1 MKKPNFRRVLL
12 KLSGE
17 ALLGKEEYG
26 ISLSVINSISSEIK
40 EVIESGVEI
49 AIVIGGGNIFRGI
62 KATAEGMD
70 RSSAD
75 YIGMLATVIN
85 SLVLQDRLEKLG
97 IPTRVLSAIEMRQ
110 IAEPYIPRR
119 AKRHLEKKRVVI
131 FAAGTGNPYF
141 TTDTAAA
148 LRGKEI
154 NADVI
159 LKATK
164 VDGVYTSD
172 PTIDRDAKKFEA
184 LSYTEVLNKNL
195 KVIDSTAVSLCRD
208 NNLPIIIF
216 NLTVPGNIKKAI
228 LGERLGTTIT
238 SKT

>member
-1 MKKPNFRRVLL
+1 M
-12 KLSGE
+12 GD
-17 ALLGKEEYG
+17 EEYG
-26 ISLSVINSISSEIK
+26 ISPTVINSISSEIK
-40 EVIESGVEI
+40 EAHELGIEI

-62 KATAEGMD
+62 KATAQGMD

-85 SLVLQDRLEKLG
+85 SLALQDGLEKLG
-97 IPTRVLSAIEMRQ
+97 VPTRVLSAIEMRQ
-110 IAEPYIPRR
+110 IAEPYISRQAIR
-119 AKRHLEKKRVVI
+119 YLEKKRAVI

-154 NADVI
+154 NADI
-159 LKATK
+159 MLKATK

-172 PTIDRDAKKFEA
+172 PIIDKDAKKFEE

-228 LGERLGTTIT
+228 LGERIGTRIT
-238 SKT
+238 GEI

>member
-1 MKKPNFRRVLL
+1 M
-12 KLSGE
+12 
-17 ALLGKEEYG
+17 GKEEYG
-26 ISLSVINSISSEIK
+26 ISLSVINRISSEIK
-40 EVIESGVEI
+40 EVIELGVEI

-75 YIGMLATVIN
+75 YIGMLGTVIN
-85 SLVLQDRLEKLG
+85 SLALQDGLEKLG

-110 IAEPYIPRR
+110 IAEPYVPRR
-119 AKRHLEKKRVVI
+119 AKQHLEKKRVVI

-172 PTIDRDAKKFEA
+172 PTIDKYAKKFEV
-184 LSYTEVLNKNL
+184 LSYTEVLNKDL

-208 NNLPIIIF
+208 NNLPIIVF
-216 NLTVPGNIKKAI
+216 NLTVPGNIKKVI
-228 LGERLGTTIT
+228 LGERIGTRIT
-238 SKT
+238 GKI

>member
-17 ALLGKEEYG
+17 ALLGNEEYG
-26 ISLSVINSISSEIK
+26 ISPSVINSISSEIK

-75 YIGMLATVIN
+75 HIGMLATVIN
-85 SLVLQDRLEKLG
+85 SLALQDGLEKLG

-119 AKRHLEKKRVVI
+119 AKRHLEKKRAVI

-154 NADVI
+154 NADI
-159 LKATK
+159 MLKATK

-172 PTIDRDAKKFEA
+172 PTIDKDAKKFEV

-228 LGERLGTTIT
+228 LGERIGTRIT
-238 SKT
+238 SKI

>member
-17 ALLGKEEYG
+17 ALLGNEEYG
-26 ISLSVINSISSEIK
+26 ISPSVINSISSEIK

-85 SLVLQDRLEKLG
+85 SLALQDGLEKLG
-97 IPTRVLSAIEMRQ
+97 VSTRVLSAIEMRQ

-119 AKRHLEKKRVVI
+119 AKRHLEKKRAVI

-228 LGERLGTTIT
+228 LGERIGTRIT
-238 SKT
+238 SEI

>member
-17 ALLGKEEYG
+17 ALLGNEEYG
-26 ISLSVINSISSEIK
+26 ISPSVINSISSEIK

-85 SLVLQDRLEKLG
+85 SLALQDGLEKLG
-97 IPTRVLSAIEMRQ
+97 ISTRVLSAIEMRQ
-110 IAEPYIPRR
+110 VAEPYIPRR
-119 AKRHLEKKRVVI
+119 AIRHLEKKRAVI

-172 PTIDRDAKKFEA
+172 PIIDRDAKKFET
-184 LSYTEVLNKNL
+184 LSFTDVLNKNL

-228 LGERLGTTIT
+228 LGERIGTRIT
-238 SKT
+238 GEI